1 MLSHHWLAMDRV
13 LIAGAGVTG
22 ALCSSLLTNAETRCV
37 SSVTIWD
44 KGRGAGGRMSTSRPP
59 GGNAAS
65 SSADLGAQYFTAM
78 EKDWEAETAH
88 QHQSIYDEL
97 LKSGTLAS
105 GPSRMV
111 FLR

>member
-59 GGNAAS
+59 GGNPAS